1 MGNFCKH
8 SYIQVYM
15 YSVKATT
22 THLTKG
28 NLNLHNM
35 LWSAP

>member
-1 MGNFCKH
+1 MVNFCKH
-8 SYIQVYM
+8 SYIMYM

-22 THLTKG
+22 THLIKG
-28 NLNLHNM
+28 NLNFHNM